1 MKAFQL
7 LSKLLW
13 KRSGTL
19 LRVYFLLLF
28 PLQVAFISPAFS
40 AEKDDSAL
48 FFEGHGLMES
58 RQPEKAIPLFEEVL
72 QNYPESKIRDLAFFW
87 LGRAYLETKQIEKSR
102 EALSQLEK
110 AFPESPLR
118 TKLEKLIAS
127 KEAASARAEKREA
140 EQREKE
146 KREKEAAAKA
156 APPPKAPGSKKE
168 PPAVA
173 KGVPSEEK
181 KSGPPRAASTRPAE
195 GFLLVIPQVAELKV
209 EPSADEKRGYP
220 DEDVEFPI
228 VITNRGNGEDS
239 FSLDSTFP
247 IEFRLAFYSEEGAN
261 GETIQTT
268 PTLQPDQSFRARL
281 RVHLPPAMTD
291 NQSKTFEIK
300 VASRVDRNSFQWVR
314 KTVVASAPLLLGEYR
329 SDKERA
335 RPGEEVQYT
344 IVLIN
349 NGGAEARDVRVRYAY
364 HPALVFLSASPQP
377 ERVESAGRAIY
388 WNLSGI
394 KSKGNEKIEV
404 SFKVGDET
412 AAGQQ
417 VLNRGTYLASVGGEV
432 PFLSPPVSVMQVASL
447 RLEGAKEE
455 QRVVSGDQIYFPFTL
470 TNLGNGPDQFALR
483 AAGAPS
489 DRLALYFDKNQDG
502 LFQSGEPP
510 ITETPLLGTREDFPI
525 LVGVK
530 VPTGR
535 DGERLDIRL
544 DAQSKQ
550 DGKAIAAASRPLLL
564 SLPMVVIQSQLQSRD
579 NLPGG
584 VISYQA
590 TVTNNGSGL
599 ARNVVIS
606 ELLPPELEFVH
617 ADPEPTE
624 KEGKQ
629 WIWKM
634 NDLGP
639 QQKRTFAVSVRIR
652 KGLPAGTVVQKRTE
666 IFYQDLHG
674 NRYP

>member
-1 MKAFQL
+1 MKGFQR
-7 LSKLLW
+7 LSRFLW
-13 KRSGTL
+13 KRSHS
-19 LRVYFLLLF
+19 FLLTASFLLPLF
-28 PLQVAFISPAFS
+28 LSNALVPAPVFS

-48 FFEGHGLMES
+48 FFEGHDLVEK
-58 RQPEKAIPLFEEVL
+58 RQPEKAIHLFEEVL
-72 QNYPESKIRDLAFFW
+72 QKYPESKIRDLTFFW
-87 LGRAYLETKQIEKSR
+87 LGRAYLETGQVQKSR
-102 EALSQLEK
+102 EALSQLQK

-118 TKLEKLIAS
+118 MKLEKLIAS
-127 KEAASARAEKREA
+127 KEAALARAEKREKK
-140 EQREKE
+140 QT
-146 KREKEAAAKA
+146 AKA
-156 APPPKAPGSKKE
+156 APPPKAPASPKKAPAAAAQGE
-168 PPAVA
+168 PP
-173 KGVPSEEK
+173 EEK
-181 KSGPPRAASTRPAE
+181 IPAPPRAASNRPAE
-195 GFLLVIPQVAELKV
+195 GFLLVIPQVADLKV

-220 DEDVEFPI
+220 GEDVEFPV

-239 FSLDSTFP
+239 FTLDSTFP
-247 IEFRLAFYSEEGAN
+247 IEFRPTFYADEGAT
-261 GETIQTT
+261 GETVQTT

-281 RVHLPPAMTD
+281 RVHLPSVMTD

-300 VASRVDRNSFQWVR
+300 VASRFDRNSFQWVR
-314 KTVVASAPLLLGEYR
+314 KTVTASAPLLLGEYH
-329 SDKERA
+329 SDKEQA
-335 RPGEEVQYT
+335 RPGEEVRYT
-344 IVLIN
+344 IILLN
-349 NGGAEARDVRVRYAY
+349 NGSSEARDVRVRYAY
-364 HPALVFLSASPQP
+364 HPSLVFLSASPQP

-388 WNLSGI
+388 WNLSGLG
-394 KSKGNEKIEV
+394 SKGKEKIEV

-417 VLNRGTYLASVGGEV
+417 ILNRGTYLASVGGEV

-447 RLEGAKEE
+447 RLEGTKEE

-470 TNLGNGPDQFALR
+470 TNLGNGPDQFALK
-483 AAGAPS
+483 AAGAPA
-489 DRLALYFDKNQDG
+489 DRLTLYFDKNQDG
-502 LFQSGEPP
+502 LYQSDEPA
-510 ITETPLLGTREDFPI
+510 ITETPPLGTRENFPI

-544 DAQSKQ
+544 DAQSKH
-550 DGKAIAAASRPLLL
+550 DGKAVATANRPLLL

-624 KEGKQ
+624 KDGKR

-634 NDLGP
+634 SDLGP

-652 KGLPAGTVVQKRTE
+652 KGLPAGTVVQKQTE
-666 IFYQDLHG
+666 VQYQDLHG

>member
-1 MKAFQL
+1 MKAFHL
-7 LSKLLW
+7 LSKLFW

-19 LRVYFLLLF
+19 LRVFCFHLFSLLF
-28 PLQVAFISPAFS
+28 VLNAPAFS

-48 FFEGHGLMES
+48 FFEGHDLMEK

-72 QNYPESKIRDLAFFW
+72 QKYPESRIRDLALFW
-87 LGRAYLETKQIEKSR
+87 VGRAYLETKQIEKSR
-102 EALSQLEK
+102 EAFSQLQK
-110 AFPESPLR
+110 DFPESPLR
-118 TKLEKLIAS
+118 SKLKNLIVS
-127 KEAASARAEKREA
+127 KEAALARAEKREK
-140 EQREKE
+140 ERREKE
-146 KREKEAAAKA
+146 AKEAAAKA
-156 APPPKAPGSKKE
+156 VASPKTPPSSKKS

-173 KGVPSEEK
+173 KGEPTEEK
-181 KSGPPRAASTRPAE
+181 IPVSPRVSTRPAE
-195 GFLLVIPQVAELKV
+195 GFLLVIPQVAEGKV

-220 DEDVEFPI
+220 GEDVEFPV

-239 FSLDSTFP
+239 FTLDSTFP
-247 IEFRLAFYSEEGAN
+247 IEFRPTFYAEGGA
-261 GETIQTT
+261 GEAIQTT
-268 PTLQPDQSFRARL
+268 PALQPDQSFRARL
-281 RVHLPPAMTD
+281 RVHLPSNMTD
-291 NQSKTFEIK
+291 NQNKVFEIK
-300 VASRVDRNSFQWVR
+300 VASRFDRNSFQWVR

-329 SDKERA
+329 ADKERA
-335 RPGEEVQYT
+335 RPGEEVRYT
-344 IVLIN
+344 ILLIN
-349 NGGAEARDVRVRYAY
+349 NGSAEARDVQVRYAY
-364 HPALVFLSASPQP
+364 HPSLVFLSASPPP
-377 ERVESAGRAIY
+377 ERIESAGRAIY

-394 KSKGNEKIEV
+394 NSKGNEKIEV
-404 SFKVGDET
+404 AFKVGDET

-432 PFLSPPVSVMQVASL
+432 PFLSPLVSVMQVASL

-455 QRVVSGDQIYFPFTL
+455 QRVVSGDHLFFPFTL
-470 TNLGNGPDQFALR
+470 TNLGNGPDQFALK
-483 AAGAPS
+483 AAGAQP
-489 DRLALYFDKNQDG
+489 DRLALYYDKNQDG
-502 LFQSGEPP
+502 LFQSGEPA
-510 ITETPLLGTREDFPI
+510 ITETPLLGTRENFPI
-525 LVGVK
+525 LVGIK

-544 DAQSKQ
+544 DAQSKH
-550 DGKAIAAASRPLLL
+550 DGKATATASRPLLL
-564 SLPMVVIQSQLQSRD
+564 SLPMVAIQSQLQSRD

-590 TVTNNGSGL
+590 MVTNNGSGL
-599 ARNVVIS
+599 ARNVVVS

-624 KEGKQ
+624 KEGKR
-629 WIWKM
+629 WIWKL

-652 KGLPAGTVVQKRTE
+652 KGLPAGTTVQKQTE

>member
-7 LSKLLW
+7 LSRSLW

-19 LRVYFLLLF
+19 LWVFSLLLL
-28 PLQVAFISPAFS
+28 PLFTPAVFS

-48 FFEGHGLMES
+48 FFEGHDLMEK
-58 RQPEKAIPLFEEVL
+58 RQPEKAIPIFEAVL
-72 QNYPESKIRDLAFFW
+72 QKYPQSKIRDLALFW
-87 LGRAYLETKQIEKSR
+87 LGRAYLETKQTDKSR
-102 EALSQLEK
+102 ETLSQLDQ

-118 TKLEKLIAS
+118 TKLQRMIVS
-127 KEAASARAEKREA
+127 KEAALARAEKREA
-140 EQREKE
+140 E
-146 KREKEAAAKA
+146 KREREAKEAAAKA
-156 APPPKAPGSKKE
+156 ASPPKAAAKKT
-168 PPAVA
+168 PPAAA
-173 KGVPSEEK
+173 KEALSEEK
-181 KSGPPRAASTRPAE
+181 MPAPPRSASTRPAE
-195 GFLLVIPQVAELKV
+195 GFLLVIPQVAEVKV
-209 EPSADEKRGYP
+209 EPAADEKRGYP
-220 DEDVEFPI
+220 GEDVEFPV

-239 FSLDSTFP
+239 FTLDSTFP
-247 IEFRLAFYSEEGAN
+247 IEFRPTFYAEGSA

-268 PTLQPDQSFRARL
+268 PTLQPDQLFRARL
-281 RVHLPPAMTD
+281 RVHLPSNMTD
-291 NQSKTFEIK
+291 NQNKVFEIK
-300 VASRVDRNSFQWVR
+300 VASRFDRNSFQWVR

-335 RPGEEVQYT
+335 RPGEEVRYT

-349 NGGAEARDVRVRYAY
+349 NGSSEARDVRVRYAY
-364 HPALVFLSASPQP
+364 HPSLVFLSASPQP

-394 KSKGNEKIEV
+394 NSKGNERIEV
-404 SFKVGDET
+404 AFKVGDET

-455 QRVVSGDQIYFPFTL
+455 QRVVSGDQVFFPFIL
-470 TNLGNGPDQFALR
+470 TNLGNGPDQFALK

-489 DRLALYFDKNQDG
+489 DRLTLYFDKNQDG
-502 LFQSGEPP
+502 LFQSGEPA
-510 ITETPLLGTREDFPI
+510 ITETPLLGTRENFPV

-530 VPTGR
+530 VPVGR

-544 DAQSKQ
+544 DAQSRH
-550 DGKAIAAASRPLLL
+550 DGKAIATASRALLL
-564 SLPMVVIQSQLQSRD
+564 SLPMVAIQSQLLSRD

-599 ARNVVIS
+599 ARNVIVS

-624 KEGKQ
+624 KEGKR

-639 QQKRTFAVSVRIR
+639 QQKQTFAVSVRIR
-652 KGLPAGTVVQKRTE
+652 KGLSAGTTVQKQTE

>member
-1 MKAFQL
+1 ME
-7 LSKLLW
+7 
-13 KRSGTL
+13 KRL
-19 LRVYFLLLF
+19 
-28 PLQVAFISPAFS
+28 
-40 AEKDDSAL
+40 
-48 FFEGHGLMES
+48 
-58 RQPEKAIPLFEEVL
+58 PEKAIPLFEEVL
-72 QNYPESKIRDLAFFW
+72 QNYPESKIRDLALFW
-87 LGRAYLETKQIEKSR
+87 LGRAYLETKQTEKGR
-102 EALSQLEK
+102 ESLSQLQK
-110 AFPESPLR
+110 DFPESPLR
-118 TKLEKLIAS
+118 SKLEKLIVS
-127 KEAASARAEKREA
+127 KEAALARAEKREA
-140 EQREKE
+140 EKREAERREKE
-146 KREKEAAAKA
+146 AKEAAAKA
-156 APPPKAPGSKKE
+156 APPKASAKKS

-173 KGVPSEEK
+173 KGGLPEEK
-181 KSGPPRAASTRPAE
+181 MPASPRVSTRPAE
-195 GFLLVIPQVAELKV
+195 GFLLVIPQVAEVKV

-220 DEDVEFPI
+220 GEDVEFPV

-239 FSLDSTFP
+239 FTLDSTFP
-247 IEFRLAFYSEEGAN
+247 IEFRPTFYAEGSA

-268 PTLQPDQSFRARL
+268 PTLPPDQSFRARL
-281 RVHLPPAMTD
+281 RVHLPSNMTD
-291 NQSKTFEIK
+291 NQNKVFEIK
-300 VASRVDRNSFQWVR
+300 VASRFDRNSFQWVR

-329 SDKERA
+329 ADKEKA
-335 RPGEEVQYT
+335 RPGEEVRYT

-349 NGGAEARDVRVRYAY
+349 NGSSEARDVRVRYAY
-364 HPALVFLSASPQP
+364 HPSLVFLSASPQP

-394 KSKGNEKIEV
+394 NSKGNEKIEV
-404 SFKVGDET
+404 AFKVGDET

-455 QRVVSGDQIYFPFTL
+455 QRVVSGDQVFFPFTL
-470 TNLGNGPDQFALR
+470 TNLGNGPDQFALK

-489 DRLALYFDKNQDG
+489 DRMTLYFDKNQDG
-502 LFQSGEPP
+502 LFQSGEPA
-510 ITETPLLGTREDFPI
+510 ITETPLLGTRENFPI

-535 DGERLDIRL
+535 DGERLDVRL
-544 DAQSKQ
+544 DAQSRH
-550 DGKAIAAASRPLLL
+550 DGKAIATASRPLLL
-564 SLPMVVIQSQLQSRD
+564 SLPMVAIQSQLQSRD

-599 ARNVVIS
+599 ARDVVVS

-624 KEGKQ
+624 KEGKR
-629 WIWKM
+629 WIWKL

-652 KGLPAGTVVQKRTE
+652 KGLPAGTTVQKQTE

>member
-7 LSKLLW
+7 LSRSLW

-19 LRVYFLLLF
+19 LWVFPLLLL
-28 PLQVAFISPAFS
+28 PLFTPAVFS

-48 FFEGHGLMES
+48 FFEGHDLMEK
-58 RQPEKAIPLFEEVL
+58 RQPEKAILLFEEVL
-72 QNYPESKIRDLAFFW
+72 QSYPESKIRDLALFW
-87 LGRAYLETKQIEKSR
+87 LGRAYLETKQTDKSR
-102 EALSQLEK
+102 EALSRLEK
-110 AFPESPLR
+110 AHPESPLR
-118 TKLEKLIAS
+118 TKLQRMIVS
-127 KEAASARAEKREA
+127 KEAALARAEKQQAERREREA
-140 EQREKE
+140 
-146 KREKEAAAKA
+146 KEAAAKA
-156 APPPKAPGSKKE
+156 ASKKA
-168 PPAVA
+168 PPAVV
-173 KGVPSEEK
+173 KGELSEEK
-181 KSGPPRAASTRPAE
+181 MPSPPRAASTRPAE
-195 GFLLVIPQVAELKV
+195 GFLLVIPQVAEVKV

-220 DEDVEFPI
+220 GEDVEFPV

-239 FSLDSTFP
+239 FTLDSTFP
-247 IEFRLAFYSEEGAN
+247 IEYRPTFYAEGGAEEM
-261 GETIQTT
+261 IQTT
-268 PTLQPDQSFRARL
+268 PALQPDQSFRARL
-281 RVHLPPAMTD
+281 RVHLPSNMTD
-291 NQSKTFEIK
+291 NQNRVFEIK
-300 VASRVDRNSFQWVR
+300 VASRFDRNSFQWVR

-329 SDKERA
+329 ADKERA
-335 RPGEEVQYT
+335 RPGEEVRYT

-349 NGGAEARDVRVRYAY
+349 NGSAEARDVRVRYAY
-364 HPALVFLSASPQP
+364 HPSLVFLSASPPP

-394 KSKGNEKIEV
+394 NSKRNQKIEV
-404 SFKVGDET
+404 AFKVGDET

-455 QRVVSGDQIYFPFTL
+455 QRVVSGDQVFFPFTL
-470 TNLGNGPDQFALR
+470 TNLGNGPDQFALK

-489 DRLALYFDKNQDG
+489 DRLTLYFDKNQDG
-502 LFQSGEPP
+502 LFQSGEPA
-510 ITETPLLGTREDFPI
+510 ITETPLLGTRENFPI
-525 LVGVK
+525 LVGIK

-544 DAQSKQ
+544 DAQSRH
-550 DGKAIAAASRPLLL
+550 DGKATATAGRALLL
-564 SLPMVVIQSQLQSRD
+564 SLPMVAIQSQLQSRD

-599 ARNVVIS
+599 ARNVVVS

-617 ADPEPTE
+617 ADPEPAE
-624 KEGKQ
+624 KEGKR

-639 QQKRTFAVSVRIR
+639 QQKQTFAVSVRIR
-652 KGLPAGTVVQKRTE
+652 KGLPAGTTVQKQTE